1 MGLGI
6 RQDCVESKTGLQ
18 RGYPGQLQN
27 GSGLLKSQLSSG
39 DESTSF
45 TAHKRLSEIISF
57 SSFCSTIFQR
67 HFGYLTLFAES
78 NVKHF

>member
-39 DESTSF
+39 DESTSLL
-45 TAHKRLSEIISF
+45 HIK
-57 SSFCSTIFQR
+57 
-67 HFGYLTLFAES
+67 GYLKSLVFP
-78 NVKHF
+78 HFVVLSFKDILVT